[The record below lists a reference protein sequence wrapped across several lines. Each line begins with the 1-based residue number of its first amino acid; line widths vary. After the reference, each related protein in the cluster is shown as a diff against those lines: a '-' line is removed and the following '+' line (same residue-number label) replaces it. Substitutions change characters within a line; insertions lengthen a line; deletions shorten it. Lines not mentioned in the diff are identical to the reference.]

1 MRLTAYLS
9 AAVSRHTLVAL
20 AVLGAVYVAVDMVE
34 AAAVARA
41 GAAEALRL
49 YPLRL
54 PSVAAH
60 VLPLASLLG
69 SLSAL
74 GSLRRKGEWIALR
87 SAGLGTPRLLLPL
100 LLVPALG
107 AILSAPLVLELA
119 PRCQAELE
127 RRSFGGNRPDG
138 SDRGLVWIAIERR
151 LARIAPD
158 RGGPREEVA
167 IELDSKG
174 LPTSWSAAG
183 RAGGPAPRHWKRGA
197 GWLRDGDFAKSFS
210 SSNGALS
217 SKALRLAPLSSGGRG
232 LAGETLD
239 RARLTAGIRAA
250 RETGHGAE
258 PLEAQRALRRALIAS
273 CLLAPALGL
282 LIAVSIS
289 ESRATRLMLLGLAV
303 AASQWAAIAAGWNGA
318 VLGAWSSLWLWPGVA
333 VLMALACAAA
343 GLLSRK
349 RATPRW

>member
-1 MRLTAYLS
+1 MRLTVYLA

-20 AVLGAVYVAVDMVE
+20 AILGAVYVAVDMVE
-34 AAAVARA
+34 AAAMARA
-41 GAAEALRL
+41 GTAGALRL

-60 VLPLASLLG
+60 VLPLALLLG
-69 SLSAL
+69 SLSAV
-74 GSLRRKGEWIALR
+74 GSLRRKGEWTALR
-87 SAGLGTPRLLLPL
+87 AAGLATPKLLVPL

-119 PRCQAELE
+119 PRCQAELKG
-127 RRSFGGNRPDG
+127 RSSGENRSSPSG
-138 SDRGLVWIAIERR
+138 REPFWIATEQRLVRLDPERPEPS
-151 LARIAPD
+151 AEIS
-158 RGGPREEVA
+158 

-183 RAGGPAPRHWKRGA
+183 RDGDFGPRRWERDA
-197 GWLRDGDFAKSFS
+197 GWLRDGGFAESILAKD
-210 SSNGALS
+210 GEPV
-217 SKALRLAPLSSGGRG
+217 SKAVRLALLPGGGRG

-239 RARLTAGIRAA
+239 RARLAAGIRAA
-250 RETGHGAE
+250 KEAGHGAE

-282 LIAVSIS
+282 LIAVNTS
-289 ESRATRLMLLGLAV
+289 ESRATRLILLGLAV

-318 VLGAWSSLWLWPGVA
+318 VLGVWSSLWLWPGVA
-333 VLMALACAAA
+333 VLIALACAVA
-343 GLLSRK
+343 GLLSWK
-349 RATPRW
+349 RATPRR